1 MKYFQ
6 EQFDALLEYRSNED
20 DDLRDLRIR
29 AFNDFKETGLPN
41 KKWEEWQFTDFSL
54 IEKGDFRLS
63 REKDL
68 PPIPAHIPGRIPNT
82 YLILIINGHYQ
93 PKLSEMP
100 NEVLIS
106 TGLEHFQ
113 SNPKSYSFENKSVG
127 VSGSSNPFIS
137 LNISMMNSGLPI
149 YIPNNV
155 RLSKPIQIIYL
166 TTELSD
172 ALMNHPRFVFHLG
185 ERSEATII
193 EHYIGSTPISYFT
206 NSVTKIEIESNAH
219 LNHVLIQEDSAA
231 SSLAANT
238 DYILHRESELNTNS
252 ISLGGLLYRHNIK
265 LNFKEKGSSANL
277 NGLSLI
283 ENKQHHDQH
292 VIVNHSSNKCQ
303 SNQLFKYILSD
314 KASGVF
320 NGKVVVKEKTKQ
332 TNASQSNKN
341 LVLSPSA
348 LMNANPQLEIYAD
361 DVKCSHG
368 STTGQIDHEAL
379 FYLRSRGLN
388 KKRAMELIVEGFAG
402 DVIQSIQNLDT
413 KEYVNDKVSL
423 ALRRIL
429 D

>member
-68 PPIPAHIPGRIPNT
+68 PPIPTHIPGRIPNT
-82 YLILIINGHYQ
+82 YLIFIINGHYQ

-292 VIVNHSSNKCQ
+292 VIVDHSSNACQ

-320 NGKVVVKEKTKQ
+320 NGKVVEKKKP
-332 TNASQSNKN
+332 NKPMQVN
-341 LVLSPSA
+341 
-348 LMNANPQLEIYAD
+348 
-361 DVKCSHG
+361 
-368 STTGQIDHEAL
+368 QI
-379 FYLRSRGLN
+379 
-388 KKRAMELIVEGFAG
+388 
-402 DVIQSIQNLDT
+402 
-413 KEYVNDKVSL
+413 
-423 ALRRIL
+423 RI
-429 D
+429 